1 MHENILFHNVT
12 ISTFNTR
19 RESITLN
26 CCLFFFSFFRLRDP
40 HTADDSHKEA
50 PPRRVET
57 SSVAI
62 ILSNRNAKPRF
73 SDATC
78 AWISQFVRNFSNA
91 LIYNR
96 FFSYISREGGENP
109 LGDFRCQRR
118 YLCGGDGECLE
129 SLH

>member
-1 MHENILFHNVT
+1 MRIFY
-12 ISTFNTR
+12 STALPYPL
-19 RESITLN
+19 SIPAERINYPKL
-26 CCLFFFSFFRLRDP
+26 LPIFFFLSTARP
-40 HTADDSHKEA
+40 PYTADDSHKEA

-62 ILSNRNAKPRF
+62 IPSNRNGKPRF

-78 AWISQFVRNFSNA
+78 AWISQFVRNFSSA

-96 FFSYISREGGENP
+96 FFSYISREGGDNP